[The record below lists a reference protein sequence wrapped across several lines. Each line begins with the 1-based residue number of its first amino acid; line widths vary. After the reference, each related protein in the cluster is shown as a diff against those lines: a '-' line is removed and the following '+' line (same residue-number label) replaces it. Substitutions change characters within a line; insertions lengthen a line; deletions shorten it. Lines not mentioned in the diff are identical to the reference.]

1 MSRPV
6 HLRASFLGLALL
18 GGTLGTAAREAL
30 SLTIPSLGGI
40 PVAIFGI
47 NLLGAFLLGLLLE
60 TLARLGPDDGARRKV
75 RILVG
80 TGFMGGFTTYS
91 ALAVDTAG
99 LLNEGRIGTG
109 SGYGLATVVLGGM
122 ATWAGIVLGSLTRRS
137 GAPEDGVR
145 LPIDPDTAEVGDR
158 LGASPEVE
166 AQQERSSSPE
176 PRTQQDDSPDSGNR
190 LGRSEGDPQ

>member
-6 HLRASFLGLALL
+6 HLRASFLGPALL

-30 SLTIPSLGGI
+30 SLTIPSLGGV

-47 NLLGAFLLGLLLE
+47 NLLGALLLGLLLE
-60 TLARLGPDDGARRKV
+60 SLARLGPDEGWRQRV
-75 RILVG
+75 RILLG

-99 LLNEGRIGTG
+99 LLGEGRVGTG
-109 SGYGLATVVLGGM
+109 IGYGLATVILGGM

-137 GAPEDGVR
+137 GQPRVGVG

-158 LGASPEVE
+158 LGASPEVGNRQDRGASPE
-166 AQQERSSSPE
+166 ARAQQADFPE
-176 PRTQQDDSPDSGNR
+176 SEDSLDH
-190 LGRSEGDPQ
+190 SEGGPR